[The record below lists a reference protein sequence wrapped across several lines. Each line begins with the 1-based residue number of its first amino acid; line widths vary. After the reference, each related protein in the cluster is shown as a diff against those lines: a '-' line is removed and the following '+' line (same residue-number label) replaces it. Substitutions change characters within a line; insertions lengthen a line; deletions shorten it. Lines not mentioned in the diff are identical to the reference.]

1 MTAPRVDEDEPES
14 DDQEPPMWNT
24 PLDAKQPLKLGDFD
38 ESENTGM
45 TSPCSSS
52 KTHSS
57 LQSRDFTIQFCDDHD
72 ILEIDCDYTDEQVS
86 KLWFT
91 KEEYDFFLEECDEDA
106 QKHEEWE
113 KETRV
118 NKLKKEIKRQR
129 RQRQKEDKRTPRI
142 RSAEALDESM
152 NSQANFE
159 PGEDGGEDDSDDD
172 ESVPEYNEDEDG
184 WMCPLGLEAWT
195 LDGYKAREQH
205 RQKAIDS
212 VLNEQYAAWDRG
224 MVENMEMMSALYFAA
239 SAISKHEAHKKAKE
253 LEEDIQQQV
262 VVSTLEDY
270 NKAVQ
275 TLNVLQKSLA
285 CIKSKQKAREA
296 SKVEARPLAR
306 RRGSTGGIGTGSV
319 APRRGSTG
327 SIGSESA
334 ISSMA
339 SPEIDR
345 MLALSEHSL
354 DLAPQL
360 PAKSSYPTQ
369 NASAS
374 SARKKPKQR
383 KSNDSATQ
391 KIYKSKA
398 QTEIIFM
405 PPTPP
410 VTKKPA
416 VVYKPSKGGPSKG
429 GPPKE
434 FDLMVAP
441 LTKSSKLPT
450 KSSKHRKIVYKPVVD
465 GPPKVEG
472 SRVSRS
478 SETETTKK
486 KKKKTKGTTT
496 KPKKNSS
503 KSERPRSKSPHQS
516 ELNSSKARRRSKSPC
531 PSDLYANPR
540 PRSKSP
546 HSSEIRDSS
555 SKHSRSNDF
564 DRERRRSKSPHSSEI
579 RDSSS
584 KHSRSSDFDR
594 ERRRSKSPHSSEIR
608 DSSSKPSRRS
618 KSPHARVAG
627 ERLLSKSPRAKSIS
641 PKDSEESSV
650 AGKFLKKM
658 GSRSKGP
665 TKASA
670 KGYAPLSNHTSNSPH
685 QSRKKEHWWY
695 QQQRQACQ

>member
-1 MTAPRVDEDEPES
+1 MEIEVVHNNPMTAPRVDEDEPES

-24 PLDAKQPLKLGDFD
+24 PLNAKHPLKLEDFD

-57 LQSRDFTIQFCDDHD
+57 LQSRDFTIQFCDDHN
-72 ILEIDCDYTDEQVS
+72 IQEIDCDYTDEQVS

-118 NKLKKEIKRQR
+118 NKLKKEIRRQR

-142 RSAEALDESM
+142 RAAEVLDESI

-159 PGEDGGEDDSDDD
+159 IDEYDCEDDSDDD
-172 ESVPEYNEDEDG
+172 ESSVPEYDEDQDG

-195 LDGYKAREQH
+195 LDGYKARELH

-212 VLNEQYAAWDRG
+212 VLVEQYAAWDRG

-262 VVSTLEDY
+262 IVSTLEDY

-285 CIKSKQKAREA
+285 CIKSKQNAREA
-296 SKVEARPLAR
+296 SKVESRPLAR
-306 RRGSTGGIGTGSV
+306 RRGSTGGIGAGSV

-327 SIGSESA
+327 SMGSESA

-345 MLALSEHSL
+345 TLALSEHSL
-354 DLAPQL
+354 DQAPQL
-360 PAKSSYPTQ
+360 PTKSYNPPQPSYPPQT
-369 NASAS
+369 ASSS

-383 KSNDSATQ
+383 KNNDSASQ
-391 KIYKSKA
+391 KVYKSKA
-398 QTEIIFM
+398 QMDIIFM

-410 VTKKPA
+410 VTTKKPA
-416 VVYKPSKGGPSKG
+416 VVYKPSKGGLSKG

-434 FDLMVAP
+434 FDLMVVP
-441 LTKSSKLPT
+441 LTKSP
-450 KSSKHRKIVYKPVVD
+450 KHRKIVYKPVVD

-486 KKKKTKGTTT
+486 KKKKTKETTT
-496 KPKKNSS
+496 KPKKRTS
-503 KSERPRSKSPHQS
+503 KSERPRSQSPRPR
-516 ELNSSKARRRSKSPC
+516 ELNSKARRRSKSPC
-531 PSDLYANPR
+531 PSNLYADCRPR

-546 HSSEIRDSS
+546 HSSEA
-555 SKHSRSNDF
+555 
-564 DRERRRSKSPHSSEI
+564 

-594 ERRRSKSPHSSEIR
+594 ERRRSKSPH
-608 DSSSKPSRRS
+608 
-618 KSPHARVAG
+618 ARVAG
-627 ERLLSKSPRAKSIS
+627 ERLRSKSPRAKALERPRSKSPRASSIS
-641 PKDSEESSV
+641 PKDSKESSI

-658 GSRSKGP
+658 GSTGKSRTKAP
-665 TKASA
+665 TKTST
-670 KGYAPLSNHTSNSPH
+670 KGYTPLSNHTNNSPH
-685 QSRKKEHWWY
+685 QSSKKEHWWY